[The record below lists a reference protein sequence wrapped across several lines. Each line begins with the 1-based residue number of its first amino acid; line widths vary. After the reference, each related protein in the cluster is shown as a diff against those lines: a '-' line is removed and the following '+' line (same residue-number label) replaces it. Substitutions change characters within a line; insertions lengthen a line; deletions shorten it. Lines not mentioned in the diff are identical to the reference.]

1 MNTKQFK
8 PCKKADQIGAND
20 STCCVRQRKTNCG
33 HVYYRG
39 ATTANSDHAAVVWEL
54 SWSAAH
60 LKCCRSVCNSTE
72 YELQPV
78 WVRVVQSQLS
88 KFNTGYA
95 LRGTHGGTAE
105 QQQPQDIPRCGWLAP
120 GLASTTSLHC
130 LPEPCTSVRASSYST
145 SIMVLGGWKE
155 VNFERKWSN
164 GFRKSMM
171 IPILPFHL
179 CFHSEQKKGETNL
192 SFCLSSFPE
201 STNR

>member
-1 MNTKQFK
+1 MTQFK
-8 PCKKADQIGAND
+8 PCKKLTKLVPLAQLVSGKI
-20 STCCVRQRKTNCG
+20 NCG
-33 HVYYRG
+33 HVYHRG

-130 LPEPCTSVRASSYST
+130 LPVYIGTCLVVFYFHHGIGWLE
-145 SIMVLGGWKE
+145 GGE
-155 VNFERKWSN
+155 
-164 GFRKSMM
+164 
-171 IPILPFHL
+171 L
-179 CFHSEQKKGETNL
+179 
-192 SFCLSSFPE
+192 
-201 STNR
+201 